1 MTPAELRR
9 ALDLLTGDVKG
20 VAAELGCHR
29 MTIYAMLEGRNPV
42 QPRVDDRIRELLR
55 ERRDAIDAVLTTIS
69 I

>member
-20 VAAELGCHR
+20 VASELGYQR
-29 MTIYAMLEGRNPV
+29 NAIYAMLEGRNPV
-42 QPRVDDRIRELLR
+42 QARVDARIRELLR

>member
-20 VAAELGCHR
+20 VASELGYQR
-29 MTIYAMLEGRNPV
+29 NAIYAMLEGRNPV

>member
-9 ALDLLTGDVKG
+9 ALDLLTGDVTG
-20 VAAELGCHR
+20 VAAALSCHR
-29 MTIYAMLEGRNPV
+29 MTLYAMLEGRNPV
-42 QPRVDDRIRELLR
+42 QPRAGERIRELLR

>member
-20 VAAELGCHR
+20 VAAALSCHR
-29 MTIYAMLEGRNPV
+29 MTLYAMLEGRNPV
-42 QPRVDDRIRELLR
+42 QARVDARIRELLR